1 MDHILDDLGDG
12 VTNIVSPVSIC
23 MVLTIAMVRLLNPE
37 GSESRDAVVIA
48 NLYYKENVRNGKIT
62 SLA

>member
-1 MDHILDDLGDG
+1 MLDELGDG

-37 GSESRDAVVIA
+37 GKDGADTVAIA
-48 NLYYKENVRNGKIT
+48 SLYYKEDVSAGR
-62 SLA
+62 L